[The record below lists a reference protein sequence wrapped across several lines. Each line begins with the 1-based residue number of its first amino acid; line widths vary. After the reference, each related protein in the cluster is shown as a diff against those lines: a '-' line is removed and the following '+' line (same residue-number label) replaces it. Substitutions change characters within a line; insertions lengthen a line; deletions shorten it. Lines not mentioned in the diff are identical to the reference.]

1 MHPCILLYVPI
12 KWDQVTSYC
21 TVQYC
26 TDVCVRTVLASLEL
40 GSPLIDVC
48 DVCMFVRHR

>member
-1 MHPCILLYVPI
+1 MHSAERPY
-12 KWDQVTSYC
+12 QMGSSYC